1 MKKKLLSI
9 LVLFLFC
16 ISFSTSHAKNKIL
29 FKIDEKIITSIDLLN
44 ETRYLMS
51 INKELKNI
59 EKNKIYELAK
69 KLLYEI
75 K

>member
-16 ISFSTSHAKNKIL
+16 ISFSTSHAKKNKIL
-29 FKIDEKIITSIDLLN
+29 FKIDEKIITSIDILN

-69 KLLYEI
+69 LLYEI